1 MGKAPSGSGPAKR
14 LHFTG
19 RGQAALDALEK
30 EIVTVIDG
38 LKQKRGAGDDE
49 ESEVLLVIDQPDLLL
64 AATGPSQGIT
74 ATEIGEWV
82 MGLQQV
88 RREPLPTKSDG
99 YLIYWRGMLTA
110 IDSMSTQLSLH

>member
-1 MGKAPSGSGPAKR
+1 VGKAPSSPGPAKR

-19 RGQAALDALEK
+19 RGQTALDTLEK
-30 EIVTVIDG
+30 EIVAVIDG
-38 LKQKRGAGDDE
+38 LKQKGPGDDE